1 MSKFSEYLTKL
12 IENSGETVKQIA
24 DNSGVERTSIQ
35 KAKTDERD
43 LSYKSVRALANYLNL
58 TMDQRKELFLYHE
71 MKLLDDDIFEKRQA
85 TAELLNDLA
94 SVHFFRTP
102 PRMWNILSFHISL
115 LRENM
120 R

>member
-12 IENSGETVKQIA
+12 IENSEETIKQIA

-35 KAKTDERD
+35 KAKNDTRE
-43 LSYKSVRALANYLNL
+43 LSYKSVRALANYFNL

-71 MKLLDDDIFEKRQA
+71 MKLKDDDDIFEKRQA

-94 SVHFFRTP
+94 SVRFFHTTP
-102 PRMWNILSFHISL
+102 PECRTS
-115 LRENM
+115 
-120 R
+120 